1 MRHHL
6 NKTNFPK
13 RSIWCKP
20 STKSE
25 TCRCSCTGLLSKT
38 ASLNFSGAW
47 TQLLSTWVFF
57 VDVDFYFFFSLSL
70 PGTFLDLENTTSHMP
85 DLQVQLTYAILKYFL
100 KEFFSCSFKFFEE
113 QSSDSLSFR
122 YYGFPKLRNRGPIQI
137 HFQVIFFLLAK
148 LLRYLLVELAE
159 PAIPES
165 FHSHKVRLPD
175 QELLQRK
182 FTDLLEVLTH
192 LCFTFIKKRHFT

>member
-13 RSIWCKP
+13 SQ
-20 STKSE
+20 SDVSH
-25 TCRCSCTGLLSKT
+25 LLSQKH
-38 ASLNFSGAW
+38 ADAVALGFLPRQQAW
-47 TQLLSTWVFF
+47 ISQVPGHSYCQRGVFF
-57 VDVDFYFFFSLSL
+57 CWCWFFFFFSLSL

-85 DLQVQLTYAILKYFL
+85 YLQVQLTYAMLKYFL

-113 QSSDSLSFR
+113 QSSDLLSFR

-175 QELLQRK
+175 QGLLQRK

-192 LCFTFIKKRHFT
+192 LCFTFSKKRHFT

>member
-1 MRHHL
+1 
-6 NKTNFPK
+6 
-13 RSIWCKP
+13 
-20 STKSE
+20 
-25 TCRCSCTGLLSKT
+25 
-38 ASLNFSGAW
+38 
-47 TQLLSTWVFF
+47 
-57 VDVDFYFFFSLSL
+57 
-70 PGTFLDLENTTSHMP
+70 MP
-85 DLQVQLTYAILKYFL
+85 YLQVQLTYAILKYFL